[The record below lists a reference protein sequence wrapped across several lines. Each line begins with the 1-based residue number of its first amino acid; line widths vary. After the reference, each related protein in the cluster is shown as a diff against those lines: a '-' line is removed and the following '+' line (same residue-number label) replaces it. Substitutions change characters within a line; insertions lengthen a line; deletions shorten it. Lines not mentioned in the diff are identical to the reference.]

1 MTLLGAAADAT
12 DEQLLAAVHA
22 LGAEGV
28 VMTRGAR
35 GALVSAAATGPAVE
49 VPVIPAV
56 RVVDQTGAGDC
67 MTGTMCARLAL
78 GDDLVTAVW
87 QGSAAASLSVGGQGG
102 TGCVP
107 SLDTTRAHL
116 AAYRVALTRQE

>member
-1 MTLLGAAADAT
+1 MSEAGA
-12 DEQLLAAVHA
+12 
-22 LGAEGV
+22 GAGG
-28 VMTRGAR
+28 RGSR
-35 GALVSAAATGPAVE
+35 
-49 VPVIPAV
+49 IPAD

-116 AAYRVALTRQE
+116 AAYRAALGKQD